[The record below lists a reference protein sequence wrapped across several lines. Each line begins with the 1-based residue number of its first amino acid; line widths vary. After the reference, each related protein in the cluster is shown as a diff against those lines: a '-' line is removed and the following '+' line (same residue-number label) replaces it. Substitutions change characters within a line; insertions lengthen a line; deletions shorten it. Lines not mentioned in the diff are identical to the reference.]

1 MLKKIKNVYK
11 QEGARKL
18 FRHSIVKVFR
28 SSGNF
33 LLNTADRFSRIKPS
47 QFFLSQYE
55 RKLLG
60 RNRTLKN
67 KHKGR
72 RCFILGTGP
81 SIKTQDLLP
90 LAHEIT
96 LAMAAFWKHLSVEK
110 WQPTYY
116 CIADPLFFDGS
127 ESVREFFGP
136 LNQRIHHST
145 FFVPLVGARVIQ
157 EQQLLPLERTHYV
170 AFPPGLSYGLI
181 TDIDFVK
188 RVPFIL
194 SVSQLC
200 IMAAI
205 YMGCSPIYLLGLD
218 HDWLTHTGHDRH
230 FYESLAGLEKHP
242 EVRTLADWGYK
253 TVMESTVKLWHIY
266 EMLSAYAHRRGIRIL
281 NATNGGFL
289 DVFERISYER
299 VVEEQVR
306 S

>member
-1 MLKKIKNVYK
+1 MLNKIKNIYK
-11 QEGARKL
+11 QEGTRRL

-28 SSGNF
+28 SSGDF

-47 QFFLSQYE
+47 RLFLSRYE
-55 RKLLG
+55 RQLLEK
-60 RNRTLKN
+60 NRALQN

-72 RCFILGTGP
+72 RCFVIGTGP
-81 SIKTQDLLP
+81 SLKTQDLSP

-96 LAMAAFWKHLSVEK
+96 FAMSAFWKHPIVEK

-127 ESVREFFGP
+127 EPTRDFFGS
-136 LNQRIHHST
+136 LKQRIHHTT
-145 FFVPLVGARVIQ
+145 FFVPVDGARIIQ
-157 EQQLLPLERTHYV
+157 EQQLLSLERTHYV
-170 AFPPGLSYGLI
+170 AFPPGLNYGSI
-181 TDIDFVK
+181 TDINFVK
-188 RVPFIL
+188 RVPFVL

-218 HDWLTHTGHDRH
+218 HNWLSHIGHDQH
-230 FYESLAGLEKHP
+230 FYEGLAGLEKHP
-242 EVRTLADWGYK
+242 EVRTLAEWGYQ
-253 TVMESTVKLWHIY
+253 TAMECTLRLWRIY
-266 EMLSAYAHRRGIRIL
+266 EMLSAYAHRKGIRIL

-289 DVFERISYER
+289 DVFERTSYEKII
-299 VVEEQVR
+299 EEKAL